1 MQVVLLVV
9 DLLIIIG
16 KGLVVIVVL
25 LLHLEV
31 NQVIMLTVVKF
42 QAVKKRKKERSF
54 KLMSDGVLYG
64 LGVDLNSNLSFV
76 DGDIT
81 LASYQ
86 DNLVQAVKNRLNTE
100 LDELDWFYYDYGSIL
115 TGFLGWK
122 ANDTTL
128 GFIKSEISNVLQEE
142 PRLVNY
148 DIRLEYTG
156 NGGVR
161 IDLDLYPTSDLIIP
175 ANLVLTNTGV
185 IELETSE
192 DFNEEEE

>member
-1 MQVVLLVV
+1 MEGVL
-9 DLLIIIG
+9 
-16 KGLVVIVVL
+16 
-25 LLHLEV
+25 
-31 NQVIMLTVVKF
+31 N
-42 QAVKKRKKERSF
+42 
-54 KLMSDGVLYG
+54 MSDGVLYG
-64 LGVDLNSNLSFV
+64 LGVDLNSSLSFV

-86 DNLVQAVKNRLNTE
+86 DNLVQAVVNRLNTE

-192 DFNEEEE
+192 DFNEEE

>member
-1 MQVVLLVV
+1 
-9 DLLIIIG
+9 
-16 KGLVVIVVL
+16 
-25 LLHLEV
+25 
-31 NQVIMLTVVKF
+31 
-42 QAVKKRKKERSF
+42 
-54 KLMSDGVLYG
+54 MSDGVLYG

-86 DNLVQAVKNRLNTE
+86 DNLVQAVVNRLNTE

-192 DFNEEEE
+192 DFNEEE